1 MATLTFTDGIQHC
14 FDMFVALL
22 PKGLYSPWD
31 FSIWMVSIKNVVS
44 EEMVGKTVQVRGWVY
59 RTRSSGGIA
68 FVVMRDSTGIVQ
80 VTVKKGSVPDEDF
93 VSATDNGIE
102 SSAIVEGTVAED
114 KRAPGGYEIRASRFI
129 LVGKAEPFP
138 ITEYQSTELLL
149 DLRHLWI
156 RSREQT
162 AIMRIKDSLL
172 RGARN
177 WFHEND
183 YTEVTPPIITGVAA
197 EDSTSLFQIKYF
209 DRIAFLSQSAQ
220 FYLESL
226 IFSCDKVWALTPSF
240 RAEKSRT
247 PRHLAEFWHLEM
259 EAAWLTNEE
268 NMQVQEQMVT
278 AMLHN
283 VADEC
288 PDELAMFKR
297 DPAALKGIVPPFDR
311 MPYGEAMQYLQGKGF
326 DMSWGDDLGAVEER
340 ELTKDRTIPMFVVN
354 YPKEL
359 KPFYMKENPDDP
371 RTYKNSDLLAPEGF
385 GEIIGG
391 SERETDNELILERL
405 REKGEPMENYSWY
418 LDLRRYG
425 SVPHSGFG
433 LGVERIVTWVCGLD
447 HIRDAIPFPRTV
459 SRVFP

>member
-1 MATLTFTDGIQHC
+1 M
-14 FDMFVALL
+14 VA
-22 PKGLYSPWD
+22 
-31 FSIWMVSIKNVVS
+31 IKDALS
-44 EEMVGKTVQVRGWVY
+44 KDMVGKPVQVRGWIY
-59 RTRSSGGIA
+59 RTRSSGGIVFA
-68 FVVMRDSTGIVQ
+68 VLRDSTSIVQ
-80 VTVKKGSVPDEDF
+80 VTVKKGAVPDGDF
-93 VSATDNGIE
+93 IAATNSGIE
-102 SSAIVEGTVAED
+102 SSVIVEGAVAED
-114 KRAPGGYEIRASRFI
+114 NRAPGGYEIRASKFT
-129 LVGKAEPFP
+129 LVGPTEPFP

-162 AIMRIKDSLL
+162 AAMRVKDALL
-172 RGARN
+172 RGARE

-183 YTEVTPPIITGVAA
+183 YVEVTPPIITGVAA
-197 EDSTSLFQIKYF
+197 ENSTTLFQIKYF
-209 DRIAFLSQSAQ
+209 DRIAYLSQSAQ

-226 IFSCDKVWALTPSF
+226 IYSCDKVFSLTPSF

-247 PRHLAEFWHLEM
+247 PRHLAEYWHLEM
-259 EAAWLTNEE
+259 EAAWVDNAE
-268 NMQVQEQMVT
+268 NMDVQEQLVT
-278 AMLHN
+278 AMLHK

-288 PDELAMFKR
+288 RAELEVFKR
-297 DPAALKGIVPPFDR
+297 DPADLKRIAPPFDR
-311 MPYGEAMQYLQGKGF
+311 MQYGEAIDALVSKGL
-326 DMSWGDDLGAVEER
+326 DVSWGSDFGAVEER
-340 ELTKDRTIPMFVVN
+340 ELTKDSAIPMFVVN

-391 SERETDNELILERL
+391 SERETDNALLIERL
-405 REKGEPMENYSWY
+405 REKGESTDSYAWY

-433 LGVERIVTWVCGLD
+433 MGLERIVTWVCKME

-459 SRVFP
+459 ARVYP